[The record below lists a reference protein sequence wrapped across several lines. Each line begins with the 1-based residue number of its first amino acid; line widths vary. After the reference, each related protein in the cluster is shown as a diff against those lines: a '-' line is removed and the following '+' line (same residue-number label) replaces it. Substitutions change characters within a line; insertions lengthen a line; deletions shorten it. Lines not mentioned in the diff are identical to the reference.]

1 MAHFPPSSLRTEAMA
16 ATQGVYS
23 RLNTSNDAAASGVS
37 TVAMLL
43 PNNTSRVATTLSFA
57 MNPLIRE
64 VQIRQSPRPSGR
76 NSGTSRPDTVCRIL
90 NEIQFQVKALQEPY
104 HDGGNEDHSECFL

>member
-1 MAHFPPSSLRTEAMA
+1 
-16 ATQGVYS
+16 
-23 RLNTSNDAAASGVS
+23 
-37 TVAMLL
+37 MLL

-64 VQIRQSPRPSGR
+64 VQIRQSPKAERSKQRYQQTGYH
-76 NSGTSRPDTVCRIL
+76 SQHTVCRIL